1 MGALAGHLAHLQEN
15 LDFTFGDLKGI
26 LGSVTSGEMPVVEK
40 VDGQNIFFKISV
52 DPATGELRTARNKT
66 NLLKGG
72 MSPDEFAGMWKNHP
86 AESAFM
92 NGFGAIDRALSAMN
106 ASQLSDI
113 FTPQSPEGQRFI
125 NAEIVYTG
133 NPNVINYG
141 GDYIVMHN
149 LQEFDADGNLVD
161 IQLQEGD
168 FGALIQ
174 GVETAQQKMDAE
186 TWKVIGPQVTEL
198 QDLSATDVQDE
209 FSDKIDALGV
219 TDSTSLADFVEE
231 KLRAGPVGRLP
242 IPVHKQETL
251 IKRIIDI
258 GQGVPA
264 KDLPPIND
272 LKKGLTKETKKKISA
287 LATQANAQKA
297 IAAILAPVELA
308 IHDLAT
314 EVLRGLSSAL
324 SSGHDDEIARL
335 KSQLEDA
342 KSKIESAR
350 DAKSDARREMLS
362 KQLNKLGDPNNIAS
376 SMEGIVF
383 EYPPGSKALYK
394 LTGAFAPLNQI
405 IGASYRIPK
414 VQPESLIRS
423 YIREFLVG

>member
-1 MGALAGHLAHLQEN
+1 
-15 LDFTFGDLKGI
+15 
-26 LGSVTSGEMPVVEK
+26 
-40 VDGQNIFFKISV
+40 
-52 DPATGELRTARNKT
+52 
-66 NLLKGG
+66 